1 MAGPLDGYKVVELSE
16 GIAGPYAAMELGD
29 GGADVIKVERPEGDR
44 TRGWGSKAKGSVG
57 AIFRTINRNKRAVTT
72 DIDSDAGA
80 ALVRR
85 LVEGADIVIT
95 DAGWSKHPDLQPE
108 GLLQRNPN
116 LIVVR
121 FSLYGDQGPWANQP
135 PYGELAAQ
143 MASET
148 TTNLGVI
155 SEAPLR
161 IADEVGQMFCAVNA
175 VQAACAALYARENA
189 GGQIIDMS
197 LLGSLVV
204 IRSTMWVALSNPDFW
219 WGFHVDA
226 YTKPPQY
233 GYRCKDGYV
242 QLQLQRM
249 SRESRDQLYKD
260 LNMEWV
266 RDDPQFAL
274 LDEDTGGGTGRNSH
288 VVQHL
293 WDRALSNF
301 TREQVYA
308 IAEKNGANAFPKN
321 TYEMFVNSPQSQ
333 SQELITTVQ
342 MPAVGSVEMMRP
354 PWDFGDTLASIRRPA
369 PGLGEHT
376 AEVLAEVGV
385 PAR

>member
-1 MAGPLDGYKVVELSE
+1 MPGPLDGYKIVELSE
-16 GIAGPYAAMELGD
+16 GVAGPYAAMELGD
-29 GGADVIKVERPEGDR
+29 GGADIVKVERTEGDR
-44 TRGWGSKAKGSVG
+44 ARGWGSKAKGSVG

-72 DIDSDAGA
+72 DIDSDEGA

-85 LVEGADIVIT
+85 LVEGADVVIT

-108 GLLQRNPN
+108 ALLLRNPK

-121 FSLYGDQGPWANQP
+121 FSQYGDQGPWALRP

-155 SEAPLR
+155 SEAPVR

-175 VQAACAALYARENA
+175 VQATCAALYSREQN

-197 LLGSLVV
+197 LFGSLVV
-204 IRSTMWVALSNPDFW
+204 IRSTMWVAVSNPDFW

-226 YTKPPQY
+226 YVKPPEY
-233 GYRCKDGYV
+233 GYKCKDGYI
-242 QLQLQRM
+242 QLQLGRM

-274 LDEDTGGGTGRNSH
+274 FDEDGAGGNGRYSH
-288 VVQHL
+288 VVHHL
-293 WDRALSNF
+293 WDKALAVF
-301 TREQVYA
+301 TCEEVYA
-308 IAEKNGANAFPKN
+308 IAEKNGANTFPKN

-333 SQELITTVQ
+333 SQNLIATVQ
-342 MPAVGSVEMMRP
+342 MPGVGSVEMMRP
-354 PWDFGDTLASIRRPA
+354 PWDFGETEASIRRPA

-376 AEVLAEVGV
+376 AEVLAEIG
-385 PAR
+385 ARAR